1 MNIRYVLIPF
11 YWLCMLTLS
20 AQKVKF
26 VNANATG
33 AQTGQ
38 NWIDAYVDLQQAIAT
53 AVRGDTIWVAQ
64 GIYKPGNDRNQSFLL
79 VSGVQLYGGF
89 SGFETA
95 LEQRNPDLFETTL
108 SADIGEPGV
117 DTDNN
122 YHVFTGFG
130 VDSLTVIDGF
140 TIRDAYA
147 IDYDIYP
154 GGEGGGIQLYGSPE
168 AEYSNPRI
176 SNCHFINNKAQKGGA
191 IFVGWFY
198 NDFFGYHRVNPVIA
212 HCIFENNLSFPFDG
226 GAICWDGL
234 AEDGDTIELSDC
246 IFKDNWAIFERG
258 AHVSFKKVT
267 GSIICIKNCLFDRD
281 SSGYG
286 SVDFLLKEQ
295 SNRPSNFLI
304 ENCSFL
310 NKHGDAS
317 VGALSVYCTTPIEIK
332 VDINNCLF
340 NNNRNRGGRSV
351 LTMEGTENSKI
362 HLYVNNSNISNN
374 IGTSIYLLTGNLN
387 ANFKNCNFI
396 NNNKKVSQS
405 IEPQMLY
412 VRGGTNY
419 IAETKF
425 DNCLF
430 ANNGAGLE
438 FSSNQDVFFN
448 TEINNCTFYQNNQ
461 YTFSKSYYPSYS
473 QPGYPYFNRMKI
485 RNSIIWETETL
496 LPFAN
501 SSPFVFQSKEYF
513 IENTLFDS
521 NWSSSFNDPNLK
533 NKYVKSPLFL
543 DSLSGDFRLRP
554 CAPGVNAGN
563 NIFADSLSTDLAG
576 VPRILFGNVDMGA
589 YEAIDTCTIVAI
601 DNPRIVLSINV
612 SPNPSK
618 GPVQFSLPENA
629 LIDRLEVL
637 NTSGKMVLQRNT
649 FHTDTVDLT
658 HEPQGIYWMRIYSGS
673 SVYVGKWLRL

>member
-1 MNIRYVLIPF
+1 
-11 YWLCMLTLS
+11 
-20 AQKVKF
+20 
-26 VNANATG
+26 
-33 AQTGQ
+33 
-38 NWIDAYVDLQQAIAT
+38 
-53 AVRGDTIWVAQ
+53 
-64 GIYKPGNDRNQSFLL
+64 
-79 VSGVQLYGGF
+79 
-89 SGFETA
+89 
-95 LEQRNPDLFETTL
+95 
-108 SADIGEPGV
+108 V

-147 IDYDIYP
+147 IDYDMYP
-154 GGEGGGIQLYGSPE
+154 GGEGGGTQLYGSPE

-267 GSIICIKNCLFDRD
+267 GSIICIKNC
-281 SSGYG
+281 
-286 SVDFLLKEQ
+286 
-295 SNRPSNFLI
+295 
-304 ENCSFL
+304 
-310 NKHGDAS
+310 
-317 VGALSVYCTTPIEIK
+317 
-332 VDINNCLF
+332 
-340 NNNRNRGGRSV
+340 
-351 LTMEGTENSKI
+351 
-362 HLYVNNSNISNN
+362 
-374 IGTSIYLLTGNLN
+374 
-387 ANFKNCNFI
+387 NFI

-448 TEINNCTFYQNNQ
+448 TEINNCTFYQNTQ

-473 QPGYPYFNRMKI
+473 QPNYPYFNRMKI

-496 LPFAN
+496 LPFVN
-501 SSPFVFQSKEYF
+501 TFPYTFQSKEYF

-563 NIFADSLSTDLAG
+563 NIFADSLGTDLAG
-576 VPRILFGNVDMGA
+576 VPRILFGKVDMGA
-589 YEAIDTCTIVAI
+589 YEAIDTCTIVATV
-601 DNPRIVLSINV
+601 NQRIVISMNV

-618 GPVQFSLPENA
+618 GSVHFSLPENA

-637 NTSGKMVLQRNT
+637 NASGEMVLQRNT

-658 HEPQGIYWMRIYSGS
+658 NEPQGIYWVRVYSGS
-673 SVYVGKWLRL
+673 NVYVGKWLRL